1 MTDPRAM
8 HFDVITL
15 LPEVVDAYLSASV
28 LGRAREAGAFS
39 ARAIDLRPYGLGKHR
54 QVDDAPYGGGAGMVL
69 APGPLAQALDD
80 CAAEDRGRTA
90 RILTAPGGRTLDRE
104 LAGELAGY
112 DHLVLVCGRFEGVD
126 ARLDDRI
133 DLRVSLGDMVLTG
146 GELAALA
153 LIDSVCRLL
162 PGVLGNAASAED
174 ESFEGPL
181 LEYPQYTRPRTFEGQ
196 DVPDV
201 LLSGDHA
208 AIARWRLREAVRA
221 TMIARPDRLADPGSL
236 PLEVRELMEELAQG
250 DGPE

>member
-1 MTDPRAM
+1 M

-15 LPEVVDAYLSASV
+15 LPEVVDGYLSASV
-28 LGRAREAGAFS
+28 LGRARGAGAFS
-39 ARAIDLRPYGLGKHR
+39 AAAIDLRPYGLGKHR

-69 APGPLAQALDD
+69 APGPLASAIDD
-80 CAAEDRGRTA
+80 CTAETRGRTA

-104 LAGELAGY
+104 LAGELATY
-112 DHLVLVCGRFEGVD
+112 DHLVIVCGRFEGVD

-133 DLRVSLGDMVLTG
+133 DLRVSLGDVVLTG

-162 PGVLGNAASAED
+162 PGVLGNAASADD

-181 LEYPQYTRPRTFEGQ
+181 LEYPQYTRPREFEGEE
-196 DVPDV
+196 VPAV

-208 AIARWRLREAVRA
+208 AIARWRLRKAVEVTLAR
-221 TMIARPDRLADPGSL
+221 RPDRLADRGSL
-236 PLEVRELMEELAQG
+236 PAEVRDLMEELAKE